1 LLLEFLLC
9 CISCCYCGWSCCSV

>member
-1 LLLEFLLC
+1 LLEFLLC